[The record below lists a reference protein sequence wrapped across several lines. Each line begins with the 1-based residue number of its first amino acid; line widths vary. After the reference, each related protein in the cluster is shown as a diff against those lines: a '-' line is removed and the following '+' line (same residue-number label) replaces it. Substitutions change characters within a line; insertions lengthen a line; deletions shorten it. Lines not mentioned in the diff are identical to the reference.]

1 MKIIPYAKQEI
12 NFKDIKN
19 ITKTLR
25 SDFITQGPEIEKFE
39 KNISNFT
46 GGSFSVAVNSA
57 TSGLHISCLA
67 LGLKK
72 GDYLWTSPNSFVAS
86 SNCGLYC
93 GAKVDFVDIGEK
105 DFNIC
110 PKKLK
115 EKLEKTP
122 KKKIPKIIVLV
133 HFGGNP
139 CDLKTIRKL
148 SKKYKF
154 KIIEDASHAI
164 GAKYKDSNIGDCKYS
179 DLCVF
184 SFHPV
189 KIITTGEGGVVTTNN
204 KKYFNKLF
212 LLRNHGIIK
221 SITQFHKRKNSNW
234 LYNQTSLGFNYRM
247 NDIQASLGS
256 SQLERIKKFVK
267 IRNNFAK
274 KYVEKLKKLPISFQ
288 KIEKDNLSSY
298 HLFIIVIKDNRFS
311 RNKLFYK
318 LKSKG
323 INSNVHYIPIYK
335 HSFYKQL
342 GFKNTNFKITEKY
355 YKSCLSLPIFPG
367 LKNKDFNIIINE
379 IKKYFKD
386 V

>member
-1 MKIIPYAKQEI
+1 MKIIPYAKQDI
-12 NFKDIKN
+12 NLKDIRN
-19 ITKTLR
+19 VAKTLK

-39 KNISNFT
+39 KNISKFT

-93 GAKVDFVDIGEK
+93 GAKVDFIDISEK

-115 EKLEKTP
+115 EKLEKTS
-122 KKKIPKIIVLV
+122 KNKIPKIIVLV

-139 CDLKTIRKL
+139 CDLKSIRKL

-189 KIITTGEGGVVTTNN
+189 KIITTGEGGVVLTNN
-204 KKYFNKLF
+204 KKYFNKLV

-221 SITQFHKRKNSNW
+221 NITKFHKRKNSNW
-234 LYNQTSLGFNYRM
+234 LYNQTFLGFNYRM
-247 NDIQASLGS
+247 SDIQASLGS
-256 SQLERIKKFVK
+256 SQLERIKKFIK
-267 IRNNFAK
+267 IRNNIAK
-274 KYVEKLKKLPISFQ
+274 NYVENLKKLPISFQ
-288 KIEKDNLSSY
+288 KIDKANLSSY
-298 HLFIIVIKDNRFS
+298 HLFIIAIKDNKFS
-311 RNKLFYK
+311 RNKLFYN

-323 INSNVHYIPIYK
+323 INTNVHYIPIYK
-335 HSFYKQL
+335 HSFYKKL
-342 GFKNTNFKITEKY
+342 GFNKTNFKITEKY

-367 LKNKDFNIIINE
+367 LKNKDFNLVVNE

-386 V
+386 A